1 MSEIFQQKGH
11 PMGLKNFSQ
20 LARSIIFSNG
30 KEGEKKQANGGIR
43 QKKMDIEEQIE
54 VEKDPDFE
62 PARTDEES
70 DEDDD
75 EDEDGNNSET
85 EPTPID
91 APEVEVPNNIWS
103 PYEFHS
109 T

>member
-20 LARSIIFSNG
+20 LARSIIFFNG

-43 QKKMDIEEQIE
+43 QKKTDIEEQIE

-62 PARTDEES
+62 PARTDVES

-75 EDEDGNNSET
+75 ETVDGKNLKT
-85 EPTPID
+85 EPTLTD
-91 APEVEVPNNIWS
+91 AWEVEVPDNIWS